1 MTFLKREYSLFMS
14 NRTKGGCARK
24 PTKYRYFEAFSPF
37 SFEEIFSLV
46 VELDPVSPGLL
57 LALLHDLLRPLLES
71 L

>member
-1 MTFLKREYSLFMS
+1 MIVIYIKCIYFCTTETNGKKKHLKKFF
-14 NRTKGGCARK
+14 
-24 PTKYRYFEAFSPF
+24 PPF

-46 VELDPVSPGLL
+46 VELDPASPALL